1 MKKFDLDPIWIILMY
16 PIMFVVTYGHA
27 YKSVPDTY
35 VSFGMTLQT
44 SIGTRAIE
52 AFFASCFWPLY
63 WSVKMW
69 S

>member
-1 MKKFDLDPIWIILMY
+1 MY